1 MNIKVSLM
9 AFFAIVFVAC
19 SSNKTGDEAQD
30 INTALNVEFV
40 NVNGLFFRNDQPCP
54 SDVLLINS
62 KEELEQY
69 FGYATTMDTKPIDF
83 DFDNKAVLAVV
94 LPVTDIATEVYVTS
108 VTAAK
113 TGDIEVK
120 YLVKTG
126 DKQSYTMQPISLV
139 EVSKQDITG
148 KVISV
153 KEQHS
158 EL

>member
-1 MNIKVSLM
+1 MNIKVLLM
-9 AFFAIVFVAC
+9 ALFAMILVAC
-19 SSNKTGDEAQD
+19 SNNKAEENAPE

-54 SDVLLINS
+54 SDVLVINS

-94 LPVTDIATEVYVTS
+94 LPVTDIATEVYITS

-113 TGDIEVK
+113 TGDVEVK

-126 DKQSYTMQPISLV
+126 DKQSYSMQPISLV
-139 EVSKQDITG
+139 EINKQDITG
-148 KVISV
+148 KVVAV
-153 KEQHS
+153 KE
-158 EL
+158 